1 MMTNVDVLV
10 IEDDMDVQLGC
21 VQALK
26 LDKIHAV
33 GVSSV
38 EDARYFLPALRHHGV
53 IVTDMQLPGMS
64 GFTFQKSFNE
74 TDRDVPIIII
84 TGHGDIETAVEAMHN
99 GAYDFLPKPF
109 SPQQLTNIVR
119 RALDKRR
126 LTDENNQ
133 LRRKLADVSTLENRL
148 IGNSVAIF
156 EVREKIKDVAM
167 TPANIMIYG
176 ETGTGKELV
185 AKCIHDL
192 SGRTG
197 PFVALNC
204 GGLPEHLFDSEI
216 FGHDSGVFPGA
227 SKKRVGKIEYAD
239 KGTLFLDEIE
249 SMPLNLQVK
258 LLRVLEEKSF
268 ERLGSNKPI
277 AIDIRIITAGKTN
290 LQGMV
295 DSGLFRPDL
304 HFRLSV
310 IHIEV
315 PPLRDRTED
324 IPLLFRLFVNQAALS
339 FNRAEP
345 EIKRSFLQELMSQ
358 SWPGNVRELRNQAER
373 FVLGVQDV
381 KNDNNI
387 GKSLAQIVENFERS
401 IILDELNQHNGNL
414 TKTADALNIA
424 KSTLFD
430 KIKKYSLNY

>member
-1 MMTNVDVLV
+1 MMVKVDVLV
-10 IEDDMDVQLGC
+10 IEDDMDIQLGC
-21 VQALK
+21 IQALK

-33 GVSSV
+33 GVGSV
-38 EDARYFLPALRHHGV
+38 EDARYYLPALRHHGV

-74 TDRDVPIIII
+74 TNRDVPIIII

-99 GAYDFLPKPF
+99 GAYDFLQKPF

-126 LTDENNQ
+126 LTDENHQ
-133 LRRKLADVSTLENRL
+133 LRRKLAAVSTLENRL
-148 IGNSVAIF
+148 IGNSVAII

-192 SGRTG
+192 SGRSG

-216 FGHDSGVFPGA
+216 FGHDSGAFPGA
-227 SKKRVGKIEYAD
+227 SKKRIGKIEYAD

-268 ERLGSNKPI
+268 ERLGSNKPV

-295 DSGLFRPDL
+295 DSGLFRSDL
-304 HFRLSV
+304 RFRLSV

-324 IPLLFRLFVNQAALS
+324 IPLLFSLFVNQAALS
-339 FNRAEP
+339 FGRVEP
-345 EIKRSFLQELMSQ
+345 EIKRSFLQELMSE
-358 SWPGNVRELRNQAER
+358 SWPGNVRELCNQAQR
-373 FVLGVQDV
+373 FVLGIQSI
-381 KNDNNI
+381 KNDNSTS
-387 GKSLAQIVENFERS
+387 KSLAQIVENFERS
-401 IILDELNQHNGNL
+401 IILDELNQHDGNL

-430 KIKKYSLNY
+430 KIKKYSLKY

>member
-1 MMTNVDVLV
+1 MNNVDVLV
-10 IEDDMDVQLGC
+10 IEDDLDVQLGC

-33 GVSSV
+33 GVGSV

-64 GFTFQKSFNE
+64 GFAFQKSFNQ

-99 GAYDFLPKPF
+99 GAYDFLQKPF

-126 LTDENNQ
+126 LTDENRQ
-133 LRRKLADVSTLENRL
+133 LRRRLIDASVLESRI
-148 IGNSVAIF
+148 IGNSVAIT
-156 EVREKIKDVAM
+156 EVREKIKDVA
-167 TPANIMIYG
+167 TIPANIMIYG

-192 SGRTG
+192 SERTG

-204 GGLPEHLFDSEI
+204 GGVPEHLFDSEI
-216 FGHDSGVFPGA
+216 FGHDSGAFLGA
-227 SKKRVGKIEYAD
+227 SKQRIGKIEYAD

-249 SMPLNLQVK
+249 SMPLNLQIK
-258 LLRVLEEKSF
+258 LLRVLQERCF
-268 ERLGSNKPI
+268 ERLGSNQSL
-277 AIDIRIITAGKTN
+277 AIDIRIITAGKSN
-290 LQGMV
+290 LQELVNAGQ
-295 DSGLFRPDL
+295 FRSDL
-304 HFRLSV
+304 HFRLNV
-310 IHIEV
+310 INIEM
-315 PPLRDRTED
+315 PPLRERIED
-324 IPLLFRLFVNQAALS
+324 IPLLFSLFVHQAALS
-339 FNRAEP
+339 FGRNIP
-345 EIKRSFLQELMSQ
+345 EINRSFLHVLMSKQ
-358 SWPGNVRELRNQAER
+358 WPGNVRELRNQAER
-373 FVLGVQDV
+373 FVLGLQDV
-381 KNDNNI
+381 KSEDCI
-387 GKSLAQIVENFERS
+387 GKSLADIVESFERS
-401 IILDELNQHNGNL
+401 IILDELNQHDGNL

-430 KIKKYSLNY
+430 KIKKYSLHY

>member
-1 MMTNVDVLV
+1 MTNVDVLV

-290 LQGMV
+290 LQGI
-295 DSGLFRPDL
+295 F
-304 HFRLSV
+304 
-310 IHIEV
+310 
-315 PPLRDRTED
+315 
-324 IPLLFRLFVNQAALS
+324 
-339 FNRAEP
+339 
-345 EIKRSFLQELMSQ
+345 
-358 SWPGNVRELRNQAER
+358 
-373 FVLGVQDV
+373 
-381 KNDNNI
+381 
-387 GKSLAQIVENFERS
+387 
-401 IILDELNQHNGNL
+401 
-414 TKTADALNIA
+414 
-424 KSTLFD
+424 
-430 KIKKYSLNY
+430 

>member
-1 MMTNVDVLV
+1 MMVKVDVLV
-10 IEDDMDVQLGC
+10 IEDDMDIQLGC
-21 VQALK
+21 IQALK

-33 GVSSV
+33 GVGSV
-38 EDARYFLPALRHHGV
+38 EDARYYLPALRHHGV

-74 TDRDVPIIII
+74 TNRDVPIIII

-99 GAYDFLPKPF
+99 GAYDFLQKPF

-126 LTDENNQ
+126 LTDENHQ
-133 LRRKLADVSTLENRL
+133 LRRKLAAVSTLENRL
-148 IGNSVAIF
+148 IGNSVAII

-192 SGRTG
+192 SGRSG

-216 FGHDSGVFPGA
+216 FGHDSGAFPGA
-227 SKKRVGKIEYAD
+227 SKKRIGKIEYAD

-268 ERLGSNKPI
+268 ERLGSNKPV

-295 DSGLFRPDL
+295 DSGLFRSNL
-304 HFRLSV
+304 RFRLSV

-324 IPLLFRLFVNQAALS
+324 IPLLFSLFVNQAALS
-339 FNRAEP
+339 FGRVEP
-345 EIKRSFLQELMSQ
+345 EIKRSFLQELMSE
-358 SWPGNVRELRNQAER
+358 SWPGNVRELCNQAQR
-373 FVLGVQDV
+373 FVLGIQSI
-381 KNDNNI
+381 KNDNSTS
-387 GKSLAQIVENFERS
+387 KSLAQIVENFERS
-401 IILDELNQHNGNL
+401 IILDELNQHDGNL

-430 KIKKYSLNY
+430 KIKKYSLKY